1 MDDGEMSDHNVL
13 WRGAPG
19 RLSRRRFGRLLAGSG
34 LALATISFG
43 GGPLRAAERP
53 PVLYT
58 WEGFDTPDFF
68 PDYMKKHTT
77 APLLQ
82 TFVDENE
89 AFENLS
95 SGLVVDVAHPCADTF
110 GHWRAAG
117 LLRPIDTAR
126 LSHWSDVFAPLKT
139 IPGSSENG
147 EQWFIPVDWGTT
159 SVAYRADLVQVTD
172 DSYGL
177 LWDKRYAGKLSIG
190 EDATETVMMAALVA
204 GIPDPFNPSD
214 ADLERV
220 KQVLEEQKPLLKFYW
235 SDDTIIKEAIASGE
249 VVATPMWSDTFR
261 SLKQQGVPVNY
272 MIPKEGI
279 LSWCCGFVL
288 TSAATQI
295 DEAYDLIDAVLS
307 PSAGEWLI
315 RRGSNH
321 SNRLTYSHLD
331 PKVLAE
337 MGVPQ
342 DPTDLL
348 AHSRFLHEYPR
359 LAAYQRIF
367 DEIRNGT

>member
-1 MDDGEMSDHNVL
+1 MDDEAMSD
-13 WRGAPG
+13 G
-19 RLSRRRFGRLLAGSG
+19 RILTPRTRAQLSRRRFGRLLAGSG

-43 GGPLRAAERP
+43 DRLRAAERP

-68 PDYMKKHTT
+68 PDYLKKHSTP
-77 APLLQ
+77 PLLQ

-89 AFENLS
+89 AFESLS
-95 SGLVVDVAHPCADTF
+95 SGLAVDVAHPCADTF

-159 SVAYRADLVQVTD
+159 SVAYRADLVQIAD

-204 GIPDPFNPSD
+204 GIADPFDPSD
-214 ADLERV
+214 ADLDRV

-249 VVATPMWSDTFR
+249 VVATSMWSDTFR

-321 SNRLTYSHLD
+321 SNRRTYSHLD
-331 PKVLAE
+331 AKVLAE

-348 AHSRFLHEYPR
+348 THSRFLREYPR